1 MINSIILYRRYC
13 AASIRSQ
20 LQFPTS
26 FVLLAIGQFLG
37 TFIDF
42 IEIWA
47 LFRRF
52 DQILGWSL
60 GEIAVFYGVVNIS
73 FALADSIS
81 RGFDVFG
88 VEFVKTGNF
97 DRLLLRPRATA
108 LQLLGYELRLTRVGR
123 LLQGL
128 MVLLIAMRV
137 VHIDWTFGSLILLL
151 ATMAGETALFV
162 GILVLQATLAFW
174 TVESLE
180 IANTLTYGG
189 VYAAE
194 YPLDIYS
201 RWFRDFLIFVVPLG
215 CVAYFPVVRLL
226 GRPDR
231 LGAPPWLM
239 EVSPMF
245 GLVFLVVSLGVWR
258 IGVRHYTSTGS

>member
-1 MINSIILYRRYC
+1 MNSLRLYRRYC

-20 LQFPTS
+20 LQFPAS
-26 FVLLAIGQFLG
+26 FVLLSIGQFLA

-42 IEIWA
+42 IEVWA

-52 DQILGWSL
+52 DQILGWKL
-60 GEIAVFYGVVNIS
+60 GEIAVFYGIVNIS
-73 FALADSIS
+73 FAFADSIS

-128 MVLLIAMRV
+128 MVLLIAMRI
-137 VHIDWTFGSLILLL
+137 VHIDWTFGSVFLLL
-151 ATMAGETALFV
+151 TTLAGGTALFV

-189 VYAAE
+189 VQASE

-226 GRPDR
+226 GHSDR
-231 LGAPPWLM
+231 LGAPVWLM
-239 EVSPMF
+239 DLSPMF
-245 GLVFLVVSLGVWR
+245 GFVFLVVSLGVWR